1 MNVEIQLVL
10 ALLSIALD
18 GPELLLRLPLDVA
31 VFMGK
36 LLLQEADG
44 EERGG
49 LDGGEAGDVGAAAV
63 VNDQLLAGLMGLPA
77 MSFTFD
83 IVAV

>member
-1 MNVEIQLVL
+1 MNVENHLVL

-31 VFMGK
+31 VFMGR
-36 LLLQEADG
+36 LLLQEV
-44 EERGG
+44 EEEEGG
-49 LDGGEAGDVGAAAV
+49 LVDEEAGGDVGAASV
-63 VNDQLLAGLMGLPA
+63 VNDQLLAGPMVLPA

-83 IVAV
+83 MVAV